1 MVGGAGRDGTRDT
14 LVIWHH
20 CSSMLGTCTLMTS
33 LATTSTT
40 EQCYVTGYNLIE
52 RDESQ
57 RDRYIVRDSLH
68 CIPGVIAIVD
78 LNHIL

>member
-1 MVGGAGRDGTRDT
+1 
-14 LVIWHH
+14 
-20 CSSMLGTCTLMTS
+20 MTS

-40 EQCYVTGYNLIE
+40 EQCYVTGYDLIE